1 MDDFNQLFALLKDD
15 DAAQQCP
22 GVCAR
27 LSALFSKLPAEATT
41 ALFESDHC
49 VPALLHVIQREEKG
63 DNGILD
69 TGTRVDV
76 AAAWTGALNA
86 LNILLP
92 GLSCSVK
99 QSLLSGDKGIV
110 RCLLLVL
117 GDFKGQAAWD
127 IACQCFSNI
136 FTGTSTHCREALVSD
151 GRCIV
156 DTIVGVLEGDE
167 AAAWASAGTALNI
180 FLSEIS
186 VSTKQLLLSGE
197 NGVVVRIIGVL
208 NDGSQRCGAF
218 SSASSFMSNIIA
230 GVPLSAKSLFLV
242 SQPQLVGI
250 LISLLET
257 EDAHTCWEG
266 AMTLLKRLV
275 YQETSLVH
283 INFCTL
289 DFLKKDC
296 GLIAV
301 LLRCSHEFIDADNAR
316 FHSLSLAFRQLTLKT
331 SNPPF
336 IAISL
341 NILERFID
349 AARLCSVEATLVG
362 ALLVLSNFS
371 HDIAYCSV
379 LAQAKCHELAFSHI
393 VGVSSTHE
401 SWNNGNSVAT
411 RSISLI
417 VNMSRNEAL
426 HAELKRCHVIDI
438 LTPLSDPTCAAQVRV
453 LMVMS
458 YIIGFKESIGKNDAI
473 SSAFTVLTSS
483 TSIGKLIECLENTL
497 NLKGG
502 HGYTFGS
509 LPLSSILQVRNIVFD
524 WHSCMLNIDL
534 F

>member
-15 DAAQQCP
+15 EAAQQCP
-22 GVCAR
+22 RVCAH
-27 LSALFSKLPAEATT
+27 LSDLFLKLPAEATT

-63 DNGILD
+63 DDGIMD
-69 TGTRVDV
+69 TGTRGDV

-86 LNILLP
+86 LNNLLP
-92 GLSCSVK
+92 GLSCSAK

-110 RCLLLVL
+110 RCLLRVL

-127 IACQCFSNI
+127 IACQCFLNI
-136 FTGTSTHCREALVSD
+136 FTGTSTHCRQALLSD
-151 GRCIV
+151 GRGIV
-156 DTIVGVLEGDE
+156 DTIVSVLEGDE

-180 FLSEIS
+180 FLSEFS
-186 VSTKQLLLSGE
+186 VSTKQLLLSDE
-197 NGVVVRIIGVL
+197 NGVVVRIIRVL

-230 GVPLSAKSLFLV
+230 GVSLSAKSVFLT

-257 EDAHTCWEG
+257 EDAHTCWGG

-275 YQETSLVH
+275 YEEPSLIH

-289 DFLKKDC
+289 DFLKQDR

-301 LLRCSHEFIDADNAR
+301 LLRCSHEFIDADNTR
-316 FHSLSLAFRQLTLKT
+316 FRSLCLAIRQLSLKT
-331 SNPPF
+331 FNPPF

-341 NILERFID
+341 NILERFNH
-349 AARLCSVEATLVG
+349 AARLCSFEPALAV
-362 ALLVLSNFS
+362 ALLAMNNFS
-371 HDIAYCSV
+371 HDIAYCSF

-393 VGVSSTHE
+393 TGVSSTHE
-401 SWNNGNSVAT
+401 CWNNGDSVVV
-411 RSISLI
+411 RSMSVI
-417 VNMSRNEAL
+417 VNLCRNDAL

-438 LTPLSDPTCAAQVRV
+438 LTPLSEPTCAAQVRV
-453 LMVMS
+453 LMALS

-473 SSAFTVLTSS
+473 SSAFTVLTNS

-502 HGYTFGS
+502 HGYSFGS
-509 LPLSSILQVRNIVFD
+509 IPLSSILQVRSMVFD
-524 WHSCMLNIDL
+524 
-534 F
+534 